1 MKGYNSWNEVLN
13 DVNKEQ
19 WAKYSG
25 ARPIWLNSKPIYDS
39 DLAKSLSLSSI
50 KKTRSILAITENSY
64 TLEINETSKI
74 QSKTYALAKI
84 HATSQ
89 ELVVKSLPGSSFKD
103 PKYAYYSVLKSINDF
118 LGEMICSES
127 FCNSNGF
134 TADVN
139 ALYDLQMKYNLSTIY
154 LKVDAAKKVVLINTS
169 DFILAALHPDEFAK
183 VVTLKGKQVSEEA
196 IRMLVETT
204 NIEGSLLLGEYFYRH
219 LGNITG
225 KYRTNQYAQLG
236 MARDSLT
243 DLIPI
248 AVRFAESDKADEIE
262 TVNQANIYFNKLLD
276 KETKILPNTYITQ
289 EHFNKFQDLLI
300 VLNSPVSIY
309 GNDSMENQ
317 ILFTTRDD
325 LLWLTGGL
333 LYDHTI
339 DLVGQI
345 FTHLITSL
353 YAETPYGSTAWREKF
368 NSYCVY
374 LSSMKGA
381 NKSHSFQVVNAIQGE
396 IKR

>member
-1 MKGYNSWNEVLN
+1 MKGYNSWNDVLT

-25 ARPIWLNSKPIYDS
+25 ARPIWLNSKPIYDY

-50 KKTRSILAITENSY
+50 KKSRAILAITENAY
-64 TLEINETSKI
+64 TMEVSETSKI

-89 ELVVKSLPGSSFKD
+89 DLVIKNLPGSSFKNL
-103 PKYAYYSVLKSINDF
+103 KYAPYSVLKSINDF
-118 LGEMICSES
+118 LDEMICSES
-127 FCNSNGF
+127 FCHSNGL

-139 ALYDLQMKYNLSTIY
+139 ALYELQLKYNLSTIY

-183 VVTLKGKQVSEEA
+183 VVTLNGKQVSEEV
-196 IRMLVETT
+196 IKMLVETT
-204 NIEGSLLLGEYFYRH
+204 NIEGSLLLGEYFDRH

-225 KYRTNQYAQLG
+225 KFRTNQYARLG

-248 AVRFAESDKADEIE
+248 AVKFYESDKADEIE

-276 KETKILPNTYITQ
+276 KETKILPNTYISQ
-289 EHFNKFQDLLI
+289 EQFNEFQESLI

-309 GNDSMENQ
+309 GNDSSENQ
-317 ILFTTRDD
+317 ILFTTRAD
-325 LLWLTGGL
+325 LLWLTGVL
-333 LYDHTI
+333 FYDHTI
-339 DLVGQI
+339 DLVGQV

-353 YAETPYGSTAWREKF
+353 YAGTPYGSTAWREKF

-396 IKR
+396 FKR